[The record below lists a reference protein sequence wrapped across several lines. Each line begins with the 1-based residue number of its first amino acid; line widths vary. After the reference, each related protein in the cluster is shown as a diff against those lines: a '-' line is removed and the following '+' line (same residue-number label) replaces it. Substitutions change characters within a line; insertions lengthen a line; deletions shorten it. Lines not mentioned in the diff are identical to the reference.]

1 MMDFLKI
8 REGGYVT
15 ITQKELVKGTFVR
28 IQPHSKTFLDIHNPQ
43 AVLEKH
49 LRSFSAMTK
58 GIVFA
63 FKYND
68 TTFKFNVLE
77 VKPANAVSIIE
88 TDINVDFAPP
98 LDYVE
103 PTKPISNE
111 NSSPKIVPTIDEN
124 LSDSDDVDSDASSE
138 EDTGIF
144 KFPGSGSRISG
155 KPVKKE
161 NNSSENN
168 NKENKKHKT
177 SMILGSSNTST
188 KLEKEKE
195 EEKDERKFIAFS
207 GEGYSLKRN
216 KK

>member
-1 MMDFLKI
+1 MEFLNIK
-8 REGGYVT
+8 EGGYVT

-28 IQPHSKTFLDIHNPQ
+28 IQPHSKTFLDISNPQ

-103 PTKPISNE
+103 PKPIIKSN
-111 NSSPKIVPTIDEN
+111 NHQSSPKIVPTIEEN

-138 EDTGIF
+138 EDIF
-144 KFPGSGSRISG
+144 FPGSGLKISG
-155 KPVKKE
+155 KPV
-161 NNSSENN
+161 
-168 NKENKKHKT
+168 NKESSSQNQNKEEKKKKT
-177 SMILGSSNTST
+177 SMILGSSNSNS
-188 KLEKEKE
+188 KIKE
-195 EEKDERKFIAFS
+195 ENKNDEKNEPKFIAFS
-207 GEGYSLKRN
+207 GEGYSLKKN